1 MDLGKYHG
9 YSLTRQVQI
18 ACSAGRVL
26 PHNALAVLASTA
38 IRHFHKKR
46 TNEMY
51 YGIRENGW
59 HCAIKQVTHSI
70 SHAV

>member
-1 MDLGKYHG
+1 MDHRYTKQVLGAIG
-9 YSLTRQVQI
+9 VVGPPL
-18 ACSAGRVL
+18 VL